1 MRPPLKIGCKGNT
14 YFLYPQIKVA
24 FCPVRAVKTQVRQGT
39 SRYNPRLTVSFY
51 LYPAR
56 GIHLVPVY
64 DEHLSVLDAL
74 LGSVISARGKHLVH
88 SR

>member
-24 FCPVRAVKTQVRQGT
+24 FCPVRVVKTQVWQGT
-39 SRYNPRLTVSFY
+39 SRYNPRQTVSFY

-56 GIHLVPVY
+56 GIHLSPAH
-64 DEHLSVLDAL
+64 DDHLSVLDAL
-74 LGSVISARGKHLVH
+74 LRSAISICDRHLVH